1 MPRSLSIEDGNT
13 SVSTILS
20 SRTRTYKDIDL
31 TFTNKADSGEI
42 FKKEE
47 SAAVKQA
54 VKNLIMTNFGEKPFL
69 PQFGGD
75 LRSMLFDLADEE
87 TEEEI
92 EESIISA
99 INVHEPRARTLN
111 VRASSNPDRNSIDVK
126 ITFQVINTQEK
137 VSLSIVL
144 ARLR

>member
-1 MPRSLSIEDGNT
+1 MAADIITKFKIVTPH
-13 SVSTILS
+13 ILNCTQAS
-20 SRTRTYKDIDL
+20 SDMKYMKYK
-31 TFTNKADSGEI
+31 FTKPTKI
-42 FKKEE
+42 RKKP
-47 SAAVKQA
+47 AKFV
-54 VKNLIMTNFGEKPFL
+54 T
-69 PQFGGD
+69 
-75 LRSMLFDLADEE
+75 FDLADEE

-111 VRASSNPDRNSIDVK
+111 VRASSNPDRNEVDVK
-126 ITFQVINTQEK
+126 ITFQVINTQEE